1 MNEVKTRVL
10 LVEDEVDAREILQ
23 FYLETLFDEVT
34 VATNGIDGYNIC
46 KKRYKDKILYDV
58 IITDI
63 KMPKKNGIEM
73 IEDISKLLPEQKYI
87 IVSAHK
93 DEEYLFKSIS
103 LNVIGYF
110 VKPLAVDNIMDML
123 KKVKNDIL
131 ILKQKE
137 TDPNLISLNKTYTY
151 NKSIEQL
158 YKNNNQIRF
167 SKKELEFV
175 KILLNH
181 IGTIVSKEQIKKF
194 IWHDFETSDATMR
207 TIIKRVK
214 DKISDDDF
222 IISRKGYG
230 YIIENSII

>member
-1 MNEVKTRVL
+1 MNNIKTRVL

-34 VATNGIDGYNIC
+34 VATNGLEGYNHC
-46 KKRYKDKILYDV
+46 KKNYDNNILYDV

-63 KMPKKNGIEM
+63 KMPKKDGMEM
-73 IEDISKLLPEQKYI
+73 IEDITKIVPKQKYI

-103 LNVIGYF
+103 LNVIAYF

-131 ILKQKE
+131 ISKQEMKNN
-137 TDPNLISLNKTYTY
+137 NLLQLNKTYTY
-151 NKSIEQL
+151 NKTIEQL

-175 KILLNH
+175 KVLVNN
-181 IGTIVSKEQIKKF
+181 IGIIVSKEQIKEF
-194 IWHDFETSDATMR
+194 VWNDLTTSDATMR

-230 YIIENSII
+230 YIIENNV

>member
-1 MNEVKTRVL
+1 MNDIKTRVL

-34 VATNGIDGYNIC
+34 VATNGLEGYNNC
-46 KKRYKDKILYDV
+46 KKNYDNNILYDV

-63 KMPKKNGIEM
+63 KMPKKDGMEM
-73 IEDISKLLPEQKYI
+73 IEDITKIIPEQKYI

-103 LNVIGYF
+103 LNVIAYF

-123 KKVKNDIL
+123 KKVRNDIL
-131 ILKQKE
+131 ISKQEKQNN
-137 TDPNLISLNKTYTY
+137 NLIQLNKTYTY
-151 NKSIEQL
+151 NKTIEQL

-175 KILLNH
+175 KVLVKN
-181 IGTIVSKEQIKKF
+181 IGVIVSKEQIKEF
-194 IWHDFETSDATMR
+194 VWDDLSTSDATMR

-230 YIIENSII
+230 YIIENNN

>member
-1 MNEVKTRVL
+1 MNNIKTRVL

-23 FYLETLFDEVT
+23 FYLETLFDEVI
-34 VATNGIDGYNIC
+34 VATNGLDGYNLC
-46 KKRYKDKILYDV
+46 KNDYKNNLLFDV

-63 KMPKKNGIEM
+63 KMPKKDGMHM
-73 IEDISKLLPEQKYI
+73 IEDITKILPNQKYI
-87 IVSAHK
+87 IVSAYK

-123 KKVKNDIL
+123 KKVKKDIL
-131 ILKQKE
+131 AAKE
-137 TDPNLISLNKTYTY
+137 ENINNNLISLNKTYTFD
-151 NKSIEQL
+151 KSIQQL
-158 YKNNNQIRF
+158 YKDNNQIRF

-175 KILLNH
+175 KVLIENLG
-181 IGTIVSKEQIKKF
+181 IIVTKEQIKEFVWGDLK
-194 IWHDFETSDATMR
+194 TSDATMR

-214 DKISDDDF
+214 DKIADDDF

-230 YIIENSII
+230 YIIEVSNT